1 VKDLGSSSVSEVC
14 SDLLAVPSLLLT
26 PQYETSRDGP
36 EERVKWRRLETKF
49 SLDDMASASKWIKS
63 WATTD
68 NQSSGAKT
76 TSSEGARII
85 SKSEGGSKEGIGA
98 KGPLS

>member
-1 VKDLGSSSVSEVC
+1 M
-14 SDLLAVPSLLLT
+14 
-26 PQYETSRDGP
+26 TSIRT
-36 EERVKWRRLETKF
+36 RF
-49 SLDDMASASKWIKS
+49 SLKDMASASELVKFR
-63 WATTD
+63 ATTD

-98 KGPLS
+98 KDPLS